1 MKGNLVGS
9 GELGL
14 HMLPGL
20 VARHQVGEVQVL
32 VSELPVEVVLVPQLI
47 GLPKNGSQHLIS
59 KLMHVLPS
67 YYYVTSD

>member
-14 HMLPGL
+14 HMFPGL

-32 VSELPVEVVLVPQLI
+32 VSELPVEMVLVPQLI
-47 GLPKNGSQHLIS
+47 GLPKQMAAII
-59 KLMHVLPS
+59 
-67 YYYVTSD
+67 